1 MVYYMML
8 NEEEEDVCLWHT
20 GPIPSGVEVHAC
32 QGEAGPAA
40 ALWQLQLLS
49 R

>member
-1 MVYYMML
+1 ML
-8 NEEEEDVCLWHT
+8 YEEEEDVCMRRT
-20 GPIPSGVEVHAC
+20 GPVPSGVKVHVC

-40 ALWQLQLLS
+40 AAAPWQLQLLS